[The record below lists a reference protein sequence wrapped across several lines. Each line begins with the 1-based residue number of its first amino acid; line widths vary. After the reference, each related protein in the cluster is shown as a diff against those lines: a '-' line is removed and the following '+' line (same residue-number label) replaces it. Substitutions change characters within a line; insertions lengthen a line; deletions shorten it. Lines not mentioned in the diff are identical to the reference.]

1 MHLALPA
8 PAALRRRTLVAALPS
23 VGWMLSSVHSRPAR
37 AQPTVRPDAWPER
50 RVRLIVPAPPGS
62 SLDLV
67 SRAVAEQLAAR
78 WGQPVVVEG
87 RPGADGIPALEAMLA
102 APPGDAL
109 MLANHG
115 VVTVTLLLHPRLGFD
130 PMAELA
136 PVVDLTA
143 DPFAV
148 AVPAA
153 LPVSDLAGLVAYAR
167 ERPGVLNYTAPP
179 GPPYLAIR
187 AFLRDTGIDMAFVA
201 FRGVGAAA
209 VAELAAGR
217 LHAMLAPLASLGGA
231 ARGGQL
237 RVLAVTGA
245 ERAPALPTVPTTT
258 ELGFAGFRQEGIH
271 GLFGWKAMPEPLRRR
286 VAVEAA
292 AVVAEPALAE
302 RLGNAGV
309 KLRGGGTPE
318 RFAALLVEQRDR
330 WTALA
335 REFGAM
341 PPS

>member
-1 MHLALPA
+1 MHLPLPA
-8 PAALRRRTLVAALPS
+8 PAALSRRTLVTALAS
-23 VGWMLSSVHSRPAR
+23 LGGMLSSAHPRHAR
-37 AQPTVRPDAWPER
+37 AQLTVRPDAWPER
-50 RVRLIVPAPPGS
+50 RVRLVVPAPPGS

-115 VVTVTLLLHPRLGFD
+115 LVTVTPLLHPRLGFD

-143 DPFAV
+143 DPFGV

-153 LPVSDLAGLVAYAR
+153 LPASDLAGLVAYAR

-179 GPPYLAIR
+179 GPPYL
-187 AFLRDTGIDMAFVA
+187 A

-237 RVLAVTGA
+237 RVIAVTGA

-271 GLFGWKAMPEPLRRR
+271 GLFGWKTMPEPLRRR

-309 KLRGGGTPE
+309 KLRRGGTPE
-318 RFAALLVEQRDR
+318 RFAALLAEQRDR
-330 WTALA
+330 WATLA
-335 REFGAM
+335 HEFGAV